1 MNILQYMMESLE
13 TEAKHMKNYV
23 TFSESALNYAIAKI
37 PWEFLR
43 FCSFLKFPEELG
55 KFPESPLIF
64 HGKAISLS
72 FPECMGTLHEDEG

>member
-23 TFSESALNYAIAKI
+23 TFSELALKYAIAKI

-43 FCSFLKFPEELG
+43 FC
-55 KFPESPLIF
+55 IF
-64 HGKAISLS
+64 
-72 FPECMGTLHEDEG
+72 